1 MGRVFPFRG
10 YRYDS
15 GRISRLEDVVTQ
27 PYDKITPSMLE
38 EYLRRHPH
46 NIARVIKNANYEEAG
61 EHLLNWIGDGVM
73 KQDGE
78 SCFYPYEQVFDLD
91 GSRVSRLGFICL
103 TSLGDSN
110 FTVRGHERVLQ
121 APLQDRLD
129 LIRHTRSNEG
139 LIFMLH
145 SQPSMQVDEIL
156 SQATEG
162 EEPEIQV
169 VDEYGVMHRLWCL
182 VDRSIQDRIGDG
194 LAESRFYIADGHHRF
209 QTSVLFQQECLEQG
223 LRKTAPES
231 FDKRMIAL
239 FNMESPSLRILATHR
254 GLRNLPDL
262 DAQKLLG
269 DLSQNFHVQPMEDV
283 DGLDAEMAKGGHCL
297 ALVSGAAGRIH
308 LLRLRKDMKE
318 SRSFMP
324 DLKGPARRLD
334 VNILHEG
341 IFNAYLGIG
350 PQEVAS
356 QKYVDYFRERQELIG
371 GVRQGKYQLG
381 FLLNPTRLD
390 QVREL
395 SERGEQ
401 MPQKSTDFY
410 PKLLTG
416 LVLMKMEF
424 EPSSK
429 IQSETRSD

>member
-1 MGRVFPFRG
+1 M
-10 YRYDS
+10 
-15 GRISRLEDVVTQ
+15 TQ

-46 NIARVIKNANYEEAG
+46 NMARVIKNANYEEAG
-61 EHLLNWIGDGVM
+61 EHLLNWIGDGVV

-110 FTVRGHERVLQ
+110 LTVRGHERVLQ

-129 LIRHTRSNEG
+129 LIRQTRSNEG

-145 SQPSMQVDEIL
+145 SQPSMRVDEIL
-156 SQATEG
+156 SQAIEG
-162 EEPEIQV
+162 EDPEIKM
-169 VDEYGVMHRLWCL
+169 VDEYGVSHRLWCL
-182 VDRSIQDRIGDG
+182 TDQAIQEQIRGG
-194 LAESRFYIADGHHRF
+194 LEDSRFYIADGHHRF

-223 LRKTAPES
+223 LRGTAPES

-269 DLSQNFHVQPMEDV
+269 DLSQNFHVQPMEDL
-283 DGLDAEMAKGGHCL
+283 DGLDAEMAEEGHCL
-297 ALVSGAAGRIH
+297 ALVSGTAGRIY
-308 LLRLRKDMKE
+308 LLRLRKDMAE

-324 DLKGPARRLD
+324 DLNGPARGLD

-341 IFNAYLGIG
+341 IFKAYLGIG
-350 PQEVAS
+350 PEEVAS
-356 QKYVDYFRERQELIG
+356 QKYVDYFRDRQELIK
-371 GVRQGKYQLG
+371 GVREGSHQLG
-381 FLLNPTRLD
+381 FLLNPTRLN
-390 QVREL
+390 QVREV
-395 SERGEQ
+395 SERGEK

-416 LVLMKMEF
+416 LVLMRMEF
-424 EPSSK
+424 
-429 IQSETRSD
+429 D

>member
-15 GRISRLEDVVTQ
+15 SQIGRLEDVVTQ

-38 EYLRRHPH
+38 DYLRRHPH
-46 NIARVIKNANYEEAG
+46 NIARVIKNSDYEEAG
-61 EHLLNWIGDGVM
+61 RHLLDWIGDGVM
-73 KQDGE
+73 KQEGE

-110 FTVRGHERVLQ
+110 LTVRGHERVLQ

-129 LIRHTRSNEG
+129 LIRQTRSNEG

-145 SQPSMQVDEIL
+145 SQPSMRVDEIL

-162 EEPEIQV
+162 EEPEIQI

-182 VDRSIQDRIGDG
+182 GDRSIQDQISDG
-194 LAESRFYIADGHHRF
+194 LEESRFYIADGHHRF

-223 LRKTAPES
+223 LRETAPES

-262 DAQKLLG
+262 DDQKLLSH
-269 DLSQNFHVQPMEDV
+269 LSQNFDVRLMEGV
-283 DGLDAEMAKGGHCL
+283 DGLDAEMGSGGHCL
-297 ALVSGAAGRIH
+297 ALVSGAVGRIH
-308 LLRLRKDMKE
+308 LLRLRKEMVD

-324 DLKGPARRLD
+324 DLNGPARGLD

-341 IFNAYLGIG
+341 IFKAYLGIG
-350 PQEVAS
+350 PEEVAS
-356 QKYVDYFRERQELIG
+356 QKYVDYFRDRQELVR
-371 GVRQGKYQLG
+371 GVRQGRYQLG
-381 FLLNPTRLD
+381 FLLNPTRLN
-390 QVREL
+390 QVREV
-395 SERGEQ
+395 SERGEK

-416 LVLMKMEF
+416 LVLMRMEF
-424 EPSSK
+424 ESS
-429 IQSETRSD
+429 SEI

>member
-1 MGRVFPFRG
+1 M
-10 YRYDS
+10 
-15 GRISRLEDVVTQ
+15 TQ

-46 NIARVIKNANYEEAG
+46 NIARVIKNSNYEEAG
-61 EHLLNWIGDGVM
+61 EHLLNWIGEGVM

-78 SCFYPYEQVFDLD
+78 SCFYPYEQIFDLD

-110 FTVRGHERVLQ
+110 LTVRGHERVLQ

-129 LIRHTRSNEG
+129 LIRQTRSNEG

-145 SQPSMQVDEIL
+145 SQPSMRVDEIL
-156 SQATEG
+156 SQAIER
-162 EEPEIQV
+162 EDPEIQV
-169 VDEYGVMHRLWCL
+169 ADEYGVMHRLWCL
-182 VDRSIQDRIGDG
+182 ADRSIQDQISDS
-194 LAESRFYIADGHHRF
+194 LEESRFYIADGHHRF

-223 LRKTAPES
+223 LRETAPES

-262 DAQKLLG
+262 DDQKLLS
-269 DLSQNFHVQPMEDV
+269 DLSQNFHVRPMEGV
-283 DGLDAEMAKGGHCL
+283 DGLDAEMGNGGHCL

-308 LLRLRKDMKE
+308 LLRLKE
-318 SRSFMP
+318 GMADSRSFMP
-324 DLKGPARRLD
+324 DLSGPARGLD

-341 IFNAYLGIG
+341 IFKAYLGIG
-350 PQEVAS
+350 PEEVAS
-356 QKYVDYFRERQELIG
+356 QKYVDYFRDRQELIR
-371 GVRQGKYQLG
+371 GVCQGRYQLG
-381 FLLNPTRLD
+381 FLLNPTRLN
-390 QVREL
+390 QVREV
-395 SERGEQ
+395 SERGEK

-416 LVLMKMEF
+416 LVLMRMEF
-424 EPSSK
+424 ESSNK
-429 IQSETRSD
+429 IQDTRYKQTPNSKSQAPK

>member
-15 GRISRLEDVVTQ
+15 SRIGRLEDVVTQ

-46 NIARVIKNANYEEAG
+46 NMARVIKNANYEEAG
-61 EHLLNWIGDGVM
+61 EHLLNWIGDGVV

-110 FTVRGHERVLQ
+110 LTVRGHERVLQ

-129 LIRHTRSNEG
+129 LIRQTRSNEG

-145 SQPSMQVDEIL
+145 SQPSMRVDEIL
-156 SQATEG
+156 SQAIEG
-162 EEPEIQV
+162 EDPEIKM
-169 VDEYGVMHRLWCL
+169 VDEYGVSHRLWCL
-182 VDRSIQDRIGDG
+182 TDQAIQEQIRGG
-194 LAESRFYIADGHHRF
+194 LEDSRFYIADGHHRF

-223 LRKTAPES
+223 LRGTAPES

-269 DLSQNFHVQPMEDV
+269 DLSQNFHVQPMEDL
-283 DGLDAEMAKGGHCL
+283 DGLDAEMAEEGHCL
-297 ALVSGAAGRIH
+297 ALVSGTAGRIY
-308 LLRLRKDMKE
+308 LLRLRKDMAE

-324 DLKGPARRLD
+324 DLNGPARGLD

-341 IFNAYLGIG
+341 IFKAYLGIG
-350 PQEVAS
+350 PEEVAS
-356 QKYVDYFRERQELIG
+356 QKYVDYFRDRQELIK
-371 GVRQGKYQLG
+371 GVREGSHQLG
-381 FLLNPTRLD
+381 FLLNPTRLN
-390 QVREL
+390 QVREV
-395 SERGEQ
+395 SERGEK

-416 LVLMKMEF
+416 LVLMRMEF
-424 EPSSK
+424 
-429 IQSETRSD
+429 D

>member
-1 MGRVFPFRG
+1 M
-10 YRYDS
+10 
-15 GRISRLEDVVTQ
+15 TQ

-46 NIARVIKNANYEEAG
+46 NMARVIKNANYEEAG
-61 EHLLNWIGDGVM
+61 EHLLNWIGDGVV

-110 FTVRGHERVLQ
+110 LTVRGHERVLQ

-129 LIRHTRSNEG
+129 LIRQTRSNEG

-145 SQPSMQVDEIL
+145 SQPSMRVDEIL
-156 SQATEG
+156 SQAIEG
-162 EEPEIQV
+162 EDPEIKM
-169 VDEYGVMHRLWCL
+169 VDEYGVSHRLWCL
-182 VDRSIQDRIGDG
+182 TDQAIQEQIRGG
-194 LAESRFYIADGHHRF
+194 LEDSRFYIADGHHRF

-223 LRKTAPES
+223 LRGTAPES

-269 DLSQNFHVQPMEDV
+269 DLSQNFHVQPMEDL
-283 DGLDAEMAKGGHCL
+283 DGLDAEMAEEGHCL
-297 ALVSGAAGRIH
+297 ALVSGTAGRIY
-308 LLRLRKDMKE
+308 LLRLRKDMAE

-324 DLKGPARRLD
+324 DLNGSARGLD

-341 IFNAYLGIG
+341 IFKAYLGIG
-350 PQEVAS
+350 PEEVAS
-356 QKYVDYFRERQELIG
+356 QKYVDYFRDRQELIK
-371 GVRQGKYQLG
+371 GVREGSHQLG
-381 FLLNPTRLD
+381 FLLNPTRLN
-390 QVREL
+390 QVREV
-395 SERGEQ
+395 SERGEK

-416 LVLMKMEF
+416 LVLMRMEF
-424 EPSSK
+424 
-429 IQSETRSD
+429 D

>member
-15 GRISRLEDVVTQ
+15 SRVGPLEDVVTQ

-46 NIARVIKNANYEEAG
+46 NIARVIKNANYEEAR
-61 EHLLNWIGDGVM
+61 EHLLNWIDDGLL

-110 FTVRGHERVLQ
+110 LTVRGHERVLQ

-145 SQPSMQVDEIL
+145 SQPSMGVDRIL
-156 SQATEG
+156 SQAIEG

-169 VDEYGVMHRLWCL
+169 VDEYGVMHRLWRL
-182 VDRSIQDRIGDG
+182 VDQSIQDQISDG
-194 LAESRFYIADGHHRF
+194 LEESRFYIADGHHRF

-223 LRKTAPES
+223 LRETAPES

-254 GLRNLPDL
+254 GLRNLPEL

-269 DLSQNFHVQPMEDV
+269 DLSQNFHVQPLEDV
-283 DGLDAEMAKGGHCL
+283 DELDAEMEKGGHCL
-297 ALVSGAAGRIH
+297 ALVNGAAGRIH
-308 LLRLRKDMKE
+308 LLRLRGEMLDN
-318 SRSFMP
+318 RSFMP
-324 DLKGPARRLD
+324 DLNGPARGLD

-341 IFNAYLGIG
+341 ILKAYLGIG
-350 PQEVAS
+350 PEEVAS
-356 QKYVDYFRERQELIG
+356 QKYVDYFRDRLELIR
-371 GVRQGKYQLG
+371 GVSQGRYQLG
-381 FLLNPTRLD
+381 FLLNPTRLN

-395 SERGEQ
+395 SERGEK

-416 LVLMKMEF
+416 LVLMKMEL
-424 EPSSK
+424 EPSSE
-429 IQSETRSD
+429 I

>member
-1 MGRVFPFRG
+1 MGRVFPFKG

-15 GRISRLEDVVTQ
+15 SRVGQLKDVVTQ
-27 PYDKITPSMLE
+27 PYDKITSSMLE

-61 EHLLNWIGDGVM
+61 EHLLNWIGDGVL

-78 SCFYPYEQVFDLD
+78 PCFYPYQQVFELD

-103 TSLGDSN
+103 TSLGDSDL
-110 FTVRGHERVLQ
+110 TVRGHERVLQ
-121 APLQDRLD
+121 APLQDRLE
-129 LIRHTRSNEG
+129 LIRQTRSNEG

-145 SQPSMQVDEIL
+145 SQPSMRVDEIL
-156 SQATEG
+156 SHAIDG

-169 VDEYGVMHRLWCL
+169 VDEYGVSHRLWCL
-182 VDRSIQDRIGDG
+182 KDPSIQDQVRDG
-194 LAESRFYIADGHHRF
+194 LEESRFYIADGHHRF
-209 QTSVLFQQECLEQG
+209 QTSVLFQQECLEKG
-223 LRKTAPES
+223 LKETALES

-254 GLRNLPDL
+254 AVRNLPDL
-262 DAQKLLG
+262 DVRKLVA
-269 DLSQNFHVQPMEDV
+269 DLSQVFHVQPLEDV
-283 DGLDAEMAKGGHCL
+283 DELDAEMGKGGHCL
-297 ALVSGAAGRIH
+297 ALVSGAAGSIH
-308 LLRLRKDMKE
+308 LLRSRAEMAD

-324 DLKGPARRLD
+324 DLDGPGRDLD

-341 IFNAYLGIG
+341 ILKAYLGIG
-350 PQEVAS
+350 PEEVAS
-356 QKYVDYFRERQELIG
+356 GKYVDYFRDRQELIS
-371 GVRQGKYQLG
+371 GVCQGKYQVG

-390 QVREL
+390 QVREV
-395 SERGEQ
+395 SERGEK

-424 EPSSK
+424 
-429 IQSETRSD
+429 